1 MHKHRL
7 LPLAA
12 LCACALGAIAA
23 PAQAAKPAKFTATFE
38 AQRTV
43 KWNEPRWQPPSSCY
57 RVHYEYG
64 SGGETWK
71 VKSRPTKILVSRGYK
86 GVPMVRIGTWNEREP
101 TVQIGLEAS
110 GIQSR
115 ANDVFSG
122 WNPGSCGGVPG
133 TDPPRVTDCGT
144 RLPKHIVL
152 PQFAART
159 LTPDVIDAPDNM
171 APGFGK
177 CALNQPGKIAEAWTR
192 VPGKYSL
199 SKLLSARRKPV
210 QITGKDKWNDKGFL
224 PNGGLLNR
232 SAQVSWTLTLEPAK

>member
-12 LCACALGAIAA
+12 LCACALVAAA
-23 PAQAAKPAKFTATFE
+23 PAQAAKPKKFTATFE

-43 KWNEPRWQPPSSCY
+43 KWNEPRWQTVSQCDHV
-57 RVHYEYG
+57 RYEYG
-64 SGGETWK
+64 EGGETWK

-86 GVPMVRIGTWNEREP
+86 GMPTIRIGTWNEREP
-101 TVQIGLEAS
+101 TVQVGLDAS
-110 GIQSR
+110 GFQELK
-115 ANDVFSG
+115 NDIFSG

-152 PQFAART
+152 LQFAART
-159 LTPDVIDAPDNM
+159 LTPDVTDARDNM

-177 CALNQPGKIAEAWTR
+177 CALNQPGKIGEAWTR

-199 SKLLSARRKPV
+199 SKLLGARKPV
-210 QITGKDKWNDKGFL
+210 TISGKDKWNDKGFL
-224 PNGGLLNR
+224 PNGGQINR